1 MGLKYADDD
10 KVPDTVTTDRNLVFS
25 KVKEMVDLDQL
36 VTGTVDDETVNKV
49 AKVVLTELDF
59 QQIPASDAPDDV
71 HDDRMKVLKVLFP
84 GVKDCIVV
92 PNTKSAVT
100 IGSLLFSCLHGFVYQ
115 WKDLCT
121 RVAVCGSMYARS
133 TRGSVCVR
141 TQFHQHSLFQGV
153 YILVIFYAPLLVV

>member
-1 MGLKYADDD
+1 MGLQYADDD

-84 GVKDCIVV
+84 GVSINLDGDHEDNDNKDAELSDNAIEDRMAK
-92 PNTKSAVT
+92 NK
-100 IGSLLFSCLHGFVYQ
+100 
-115 WKDLCT
+115 
-121 RVAVCGSMYARS
+121 
-133 TRGSVCVR
+133 
-141 TQFHQHSLFQGV
+141 
-153 YILVIFYAPLLVV
+153 